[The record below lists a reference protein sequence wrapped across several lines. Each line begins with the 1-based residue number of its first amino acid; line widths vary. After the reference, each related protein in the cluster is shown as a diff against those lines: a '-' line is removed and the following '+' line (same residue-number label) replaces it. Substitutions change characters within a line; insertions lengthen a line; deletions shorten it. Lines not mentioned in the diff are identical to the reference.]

1 MATPSSM
8 DSNLQKY
15 EIALDRL
22 GENRSSRKQRPI
34 VERGKLA
41 LSQQEA
47 VSAARQRLWR
57 RFGTDVRQGPLE
69 EIDERVF
76 G

>member
-1 MATPSSM
+1 MATASSM

-15 EIALDRL
+15 ELALDRL

-41 LSQQEA
+41 LSQQET
-47 VSAARQRLWR
+47 VSAAAEALAGLWNR
-57 RFGTDVRQGPLE
+57 RPARATGGNR
-69 EIDERVF
+69 
-76 G
+76 

>member
-34 VERGKLA
+34 VEGGKLA

-47 VSAARQRLWR
+47 VSAAAEALAGLWNR
-57 RFGTDVRQGPLE
+57 RPARATGGNR
-69 EIDERVF
+69 
-76 G
+76 